1 MKNRKL
7 PCICTCAEG
16 CYDIGCVVH
25 DEEAF
30 RRKVLMLAETMKTLG
45 EDMKML
51 TETTKIF
58 QKELVRLKSETQK
71 PKRKGWLTRTRHPF
85 GLAPRRKR

>member
-16 CYDIGCVVH
+16 HYDIGCVVH

-30 RRKVLMLAETMKTLG
+30 RRKVLMLTETMKTFG
-45 EDMKML
+45 EGMKML
-51 TETTKIF
+51 AETVKIF
-58 QKELVRLKSETQK
+58 QKELERLERETK
-71 PKRKGWLTRTRHPF
+71 EAAK
-85 GLAPRRKR
+85 